1 MRMMAVIVPVAMR
14 MGEQCMFMLMHM
26 TFQPEQDDGSD
37 EQHAG
42 DAVLYLYP
50 FSKHHGRQE
59 EPEKGRGGKK
69 HLPARGSKPLCCLN
83 IQGNTGPVGPHANDY
98 CPHYYRPRRRDRLQS
113 KPERCVDTA
122 CHEAFPE
129 RALAWC

>member
-37 EQHAG
+37 EQHAS

-50 FSKHHGRQE
+50 FSKHHG
-59 EPEKGRGGKK
+59 
-69 HLPARGSKPLCCLN
+69 
-83 IQGNTGPVGPHANDY
+83 
-98 CPHYYRPRRRDRLQS
+98 
-113 KPERCVDTA
+113 
-122 CHEAFPE
+122 
-129 RALAWC
+129 